1 MKKKLLF
8 GFGGLI
14 VVFIIA
20 GILLL
25 FVNSNKNNKIEEII
39 QDEGENE
46 EMFVS
51 LEEARIDLISLME
64 KGRSGEYRNLK
75 FEEFSPFV
83 TDEDTICQLKISQ
96 AEAEFT
102 GEQLRKQL
110 DAIQSFYTH
119 KVDENQITVDSFDGI
134 SVEELRHEIEKQRS
148 EYLSNG
154 YILIYRNGEEY
165 VQINNLLTVLWVDMG
180 LEGVA
185 PGTEDF
191 LDKVYYSGATDGS
204 LDDTYDTNTGSI
216 SVRDAI
222 AQVEN
227 YFNQDFPISLTG
239 KMDYKVSKVY
249 IMKKP
254 DETFAFD
261 FLMRRSYKGVLF
273 ECANSGTF
281 AYNAEEK
288 VDLMEAVL
296 SGENHVL
303 FFNGFECNKIVEE
316 TQVISKII
324 SPKKVAEY
332 ISRKIGD
339 NTVYTVTGI
348 ELSYMGKTIDDENGI
363 YTETPS
369 WIFLTKNETNG
380 KETRFYVDTVTG
392 KVMTRVM

>member
-165 VQINNLLTVLWVDMG
+165 VQINNL
-180 LEGVA
+180 
-185 PGTEDF
+185 
-191 LDKVYYSGATDGS
+191 
-204 LDDTYDTNTGSI
+204 
-216 SVRDAI
+216 
-222 AQVEN
+222 
-227 YFNQDFPISLTG
+227 
-239 KMDYKVSKVY
+239 
-249 IMKKP
+249 
-254 DETFAFD
+254 
-261 FLMRRSYKGVLF
+261 
-273 ECANSGTF
+273 
-281 AYNAEEK
+281 
-288 VDLMEAVL
+288 
-296 SGENHVL
+296 
-303 FFNGFECNKIVEE
+303 
-316 TQVISKII
+316 
-324 SPKKVAEY
+324 
-332 ISRKIGD
+332 
-339 NTVYTVTGI
+339 
-348 ELSYMGKTIDDENGI
+348 
-363 YTETPS
+363 
-369 WIFLTKNETNG
+369 
-380 KETRFYVDTVTG
+380 
-392 KVMTRVM
+392 